1 MPKRSIV
8 PFGPQHPVL
17 PEPIHLDLVLEDEKV
32 IEAIPSSGYVHR
44 GLESLVAKKD
54 FNEMADVVEEF
65 MQKYCNPQTTII
77 AKLDGIEWVQ
87 SEVAKSFEVL
97 D

>member
-1 MPKRSIV
+1 MRTFEEIEILRNKK
-8 PFGPQHPVL
+8 
-17 PEPIHLDLVLEDEKV
+17 DKAAYEKALK
-32 IEAIPSSGYVHR
+32 E
-44 GLESLVAKKD
+44 D
-54 FNEMADVVEEF
+54 FNEMADVVENF
-65 MQKYCNPQTTII
+65 MQKYCNPQTTIV